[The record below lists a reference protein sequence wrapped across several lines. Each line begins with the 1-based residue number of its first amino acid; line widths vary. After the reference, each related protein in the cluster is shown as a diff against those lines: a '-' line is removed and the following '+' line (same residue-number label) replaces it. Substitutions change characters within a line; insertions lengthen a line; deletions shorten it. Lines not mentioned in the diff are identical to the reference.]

1 MKTGRLCRGVS
12 LYRVVTFNVPLG
24 DWSMFVLRVPAL
36 PGCHQFPYSGVTRP
50 PSTHSLMHTYARV
63 SLCNVSMYVLLS
75 VVLTA
80 LSSVTRTNANTHAR
94 FSKDT
99 CRCSIA
105 ANYRVYV
112 KKHVS
117 YNWFNTHRIRTQA
130 RHTLMCMRG
139 HVAWPYIALM
149 SQCCTSF

>member
-1 MKTGRLCRGVS
+1 MYHWETDLC
-12 LYRVVTFNVPLG
+12 LYSECQLCP
-24 DWSMFVLRVPAL
+24 
-36 PGCHQFPYSGVTRP
+36 GVTSFLIVVSPVHRAH
-50 PSTHSLMHTYARV
+50 THLCTHARV

>member
-1 MKTGRLCRGVS
+1 
-12 LYRVVTFNVPLG
+12 
-24 DWSMFVLRVPAL
+24 MFVLRVPAL

-50 PSTHSLMHTYARV
+50 PSTHSLMHTYACSQRV
-63 SLCNVSMYVLLS
+63 IVQRFDVCPAQCGADSAV
-75 VVLTA
+75 
-80 LSSVTRTNANTHAR
+80 SSVTRTNANTHAR

-112 KKHVS
+112 KNHVS
-117 YNWFNTHRIRTQA
+117 YNWFNTHRIHTQA

>member
-1 MKTGRLCRGVS
+1 MYHRETDLC
-12 LYRVVTFNVPLG
+12 LYSECQLC
-24 DWSMFVLRVPAL
+24 L
-36 PGCHQFPYSGVTRP
+36 GVTSFLIVVSP
-50 PSTHSLMHTYARV
+50 VSTRSLMHAYVQRV
-63 SLCNVSMYVLLS
+63 IVQRFDVCPAQCGADSAV
-75 VVLTA
+75 
-80 LSSVTRTNANTHAR
+80 SSVTRTSANTHAR

-112 KKHVS
+112 KNMFLITGS
-117 YNWFNTHRIRTQA
+117 THRVRTQA
-130 RHTLMCMRG
+130 RHTRMCMRG